1 MYVPRSERADKIYPV
16 KVYNKKG
23 ELTQYIS
30 WAELEARDEEDIA
43 QEVKEL
49 KHELN
54 VKRSLKQAIAYSRQ
68 IEYTN
73 KNFNTVEF
81 DMNTKGLQIVVA
93 VLVLTV
99 AFIGWYYHKPDTTVM
114 DNWKF
119 EHCTPTNKNCGKL
132 D

>member
-30 WAELEARDEEDIA
+30 WVELEARDEEDIA

-54 VKRSLKQAIAYSRQ
+54 VKRSLK
-68 IEYTN
+68 
-73 KNFNTVEF
+73 
-81 DMNTKGLQIVVA
+81 
-93 VLVLTV
+93 
-99 AFIGWYYHKPDTTVM
+99 
-114 DNWKF
+114 
-119 EHCTPTNKNCGKL
+119 
-132 D
+132 